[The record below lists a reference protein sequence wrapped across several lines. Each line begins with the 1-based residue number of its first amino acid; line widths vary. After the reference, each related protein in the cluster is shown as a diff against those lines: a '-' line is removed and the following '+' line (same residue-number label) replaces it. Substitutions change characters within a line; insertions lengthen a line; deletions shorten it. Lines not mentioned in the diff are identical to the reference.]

1 MLQNIQVELITIFLC
16 VFTDFSFT
24 RAHDTI
30 NSDLSNSLGNL
41 LSRITS
47 RKVNPRQTV
56 PALDEQVLHQVLDE
70 DDKNMLRRCDV
81 IADVVDRHFED
92 FSIDL
97 ATQCVF
103 ELVHWA
109 NALLAKTEPW
119 KLVKS
124 SDPRD
129 KLECDGVVRTCC
141 DVTRRCAILLQ
152 PIVPEMSERVLR
164 RLAVP
169 ASRCAW
175 QDASC
180 EFYARDAETKLGR
193 DEGASF
199 QRLKLLSPEH

>member
-1 MLQNIQVELITIFLC
+1 
-16 VFTDFSFT
+16 
-24 RAHDTI
+24 
-30 NSDLSNSLGNL
+30 
-41 LSRITS
+41 
-47 RKVNPRQTV
+47 
-56 PALDEQVLHQVLDE
+56 
-70 DDKNMLRRCDV
+70 MLRRCDV
-81 IADVVDRHFED
+81 IADVVDGHFED

-97 ATQCVF
+97 ATECVF

-124 SDPRD
+124 SNPLD
-129 KLECDGVVRTCC
+129 KLKCDCVVRTCC

-152 PIVPEMSERVLR
+152 PIVPEKSDRVLR

-175 QDASC
+175 QDASR

-199 QRLKLLSPEH
+199 QRLKPLSEEHQVEPETNVAEECATS